1 MMVQHRPPEELLL
14 DYAAGNLPEPLS
26 LLVAAHLTVC
36 PESRREVR
44 ALENVGAALLEDI
57 EPAEM
62 SDGALDSVLARLDE
76 MPTAET
82 RRPRTHARSRPDPD
96 QSPTAER
103 TILPAP
109 LRAVAGEDLAAL
121 PWRQRGGS
129 VSEVDLL
136 PDCPGYR
143 TRLLR
148 IRAGAGVPAHTHDG
162 REFTLVLD
170 GSFSDHTGR
179 YARGDVAVAD
189 SEVTHHPVAGKE
201 RDCICLAVTDAPLR
215 MTGPLGRIL
224 NHFID
229 M

>member
-1 MMVQHRPPEELLL
+1 MVQHRPPEELLL

-44 ALENVGAALLEDI
+44 ELENVGGALLEKI

-62 SDGALDSVLARLDE
+62 SDAALDSVLARLE
-76 MPTAET
+76 EEPAAEPP
-82 RRPRTHARSRPDPD
+82 RPRGQRVAGGTDHGQTRTCG
-96 QSPTAER
+96 TA
-103 TILPAP
+103 ILPAP
-109 LRAVAGEDLAAL
+109 LRSVAGEDITAL
-121 PWRQRGGS
+121 PWRERGGS
-129 VSEVDLL
+129 VAEVELL
-136 PDCPGYR
+136 RDYPGYR

-148 IRAGAGVPAHTHDG
+148 IRAGASVPAHTHEG

-201 RDCICLAVTDAPLR
+201 RDCICLAVTDAPLK

-224 NHFID
+224 NYFID

>member
-1 MMVQHRPPEELLL
+1 MVQHRPPEELLL

-44 ALENVGAALLEDI
+44 ELENVGGALLEKI

-62 SDGALDSVLARLDE
+62 SDAALDAVLARLDE
-76 MPTAET
+76 TPAAGTHRPRRHAARRVDHGQAPTAGG
-82 RRPRTHARSRPDPD
+82 AV
-96 QSPTAER
+96 
-103 TILPAP
+103 LPAP
-109 LRAVAGEDLAAL
+109 LRSVAGEDITAL
-121 PWRQRGGS
+121 PWRERGGS
-129 VSEVDLL
+129 VAEVELL
-136 PDCPGYR
+136 RDYPGYR

-148 IRAGAGVPAHTHDG
+148 IRAGAGVPAHTHEG

-201 RDCICLAVTDAPLR
+201 RDCICLAVTDAPLK

-224 NHFID
+224 NYFID